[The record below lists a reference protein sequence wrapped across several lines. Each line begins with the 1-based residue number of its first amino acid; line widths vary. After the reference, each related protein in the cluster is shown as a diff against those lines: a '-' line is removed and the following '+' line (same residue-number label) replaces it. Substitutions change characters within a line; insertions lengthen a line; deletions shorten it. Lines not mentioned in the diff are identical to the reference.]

1 MFTLKSLTIK
11 AKIIN
16 IYNNFKTIEK
26 ITIIY
31 NKLKIYNNM
40 EEIRNLE
47 NVSFDEIF
55 KAFSE
60 AFNTYEVQI
69 NEDEFRNMLTRRS
82 YSPKHSFAIFI
93 NKQIVS
99 FILNGIGEY
108 NNIKTA
114 YDTGTGTISE
124 YRGRRYTKKLF
135 EYSLLHLKKDNI
147 QQYLL
152 EVLKHNT
159 RAFNI
164 YKNLGLKINREFA
177 YFVKEIDEINI
188 SEKNKLDEYSIK
200 EIEYSIIQE
209 EFNKSDMLHSW
220 QNNHQAISRNL
231 KNFIFLELKSKDT
244 HIGYSILEP
253 KTGDIS
259 QLYIKKEYRRLGL
272 GSKLLKA
279 TIQQNNYPSIK
290 VINIDTRSV
299 DIIKF
304 LNANHIQE
312 SGKQYEML
320 MTL

>member
-1 MFTLKSLTIK
+1 M
-11 AKIIN
+11 N
-16 IYNNFKTIEK
+16 IYYNFKIIEK

-31 NKLKIYNNM
+31 TYKLKIPNKM
-40 EEIRNLE
+40 EEIKNLE
-47 NVSFDEIF
+47 NVSFYEIF

-108 NNIKTA
+108 NNKKTA

-135 EYSLLHLKKDNI
+135 EHSLLHLKKDNI

-152 EVLKHNT
+152 EVLQHNT
-159 RAFNI
+159 KAFNI

-188 SEKNKLDEYSIK
+188 SEKNKLDENKLDEYSIK
-200 EIEYSIIQE
+200 EIEYSIIQK

-220 QNNHQAISRNL
+220 QNNHQAISKNL
-231 KNFIFLELKSKDT
+231 KNFIFLELKSKNT
-244 HIGYSILEP
+244 HIGYSIIEP
-253 KTGDIS
+253 KTGDIP
-259 QLYIKKEYRRLGL
+259 QFYIKKEYRRLGL

-279 TIQQNNYPSIK
+279 TIQQNNYHSIK
-290 VINIDTRSV
+290 IINIDTRSI

-320 MTL
+320 MDL